1 MNPNNQNKLL
11 FQSDFDGTITV
22 EDVSFFI
29 LDQYAKGDWRSIL
42 EDYKNGRIT
51 VGEFNKKAFALVNE
65 DRQTLEE
72 YVVSNY
78 ELRPGFE
85 ELVSYC
91 AANDIR
97 FVIVSNGLD
106 FYIRAILK
114 HLDIKNLEVFSA
126 QTVFGNHHLE
136 TEYFDPAGNAIYDG
150 FKESYSRH
158 FLSKGYD
165 IIYAGN
171 GASDAPA
178 AMLARHAF
186 ATESL
191 AIKMREAGKDFHAFS
206 DLHEIIARL
215 KSIIAG

>member
-1 MNPNNQNKLL
+1 MNLNNQNKLL

-126 QTVFGNHHLE
+126 QTVFGNHHL
-136 TEYFDPAGNAIYDG
+136 
-150 FKESYSRH
+150 
-158 FLSKGYD
+158 
-165 IIYAGN
+165 
-171 GASDAPA
+171 
-178 AMLARHAF
+178 
-186 ATESL
+186 
-191 AIKMREAGKDFHAFS
+191 
-206 DLHEIIARL
+206 
-215 KSIIAG
+215 